1 MCCLRAYDLF
11 NRFLKYGG
19 FSKMGPLAGVEKALA
34 GVFKGAPA
42 LPKNAKDWIVKYLP
56 WLTILAAA
64 GSAWAAWAL
73 WDWAHSPVAEW
84 LSAWSAYYAD
94 LGVKTDYMGAG
105 MWIAFI
111 VMIVSAVIYLAAFAG
126 LKATKKVGWNFLFL
140 GTIVSL
146 VYGIV
151 IVFTDYG
158 GAGSLIGA
166 IIGVVISWYFLF
178 QIRDSYSGK

>member
-1 MCCLRAYDLF
+1 
-11 NRFLKYGG
+11 
-19 FSKMGPLAGVEKALA
+19 MGPLAGLEKALA
-34 GVFKGAPA
+34 GVFKAAPA
-42 LPKNAKDWIVKYLP
+42 LPKSAKDWLVKYLP

-84 LSAWSAYYAD
+84 LSVWSSYLGSTYDVD
-94 LGVKTDYMGAG
+94 LMGAG

-111 VMIVSAVIYLAAFAG
+111 VMIVSAVIYLAAFPG
-126 LKATKKVGWNFLFL
+126 LKAAKKAGWNFLFL
-140 GTIVSL
+140 ATIVSL

-151 IVFTDYG
+151 VIFTDFG
-158 GAGSLIGA
+158 GAGNLVGA

-178 QIRDSYSGK
+178 QIRDSYSGGKVEAPKAPEVKE